1 MKLHWAN
8 LTSIGAAMAAIL
20 IAELLMALF
29 LHGYDPFN
37 KILLMSFITAAF
49 LFLVVYREEK

>member
-8 LTSIGAAMAAIL
+8 LTSIGAAIAAIL

-29 LHGYDPFN
+29 LHGYDQFKN
-37 KILLMSFITAAF
+37 ILLMVFITASF
-49 LFLVVYREEK
+49 LFLVVLREEK